1 MKNLFLSPE
10 RIILRSYQRELVFR
24 GVGLIA
30 LITAFLQLPILFF
43 AFTAWRD
50 YQAQSDRKVQLL
62 ATENE
67 LQSKLMAFKE
77 TRQKLGQIQQ
87 WEPIIRGRLPCGAVL
102 AAIEQTVPVDAVL
115 EKISI
120 EAARFQALPV
130 VGGTYRVPEVYTL
143 SLQGTLKF
151 GHADELDAFTTGKRH
166 EREKHDSVRGRADR
180 RQWSRYPF
188 ARIPRTALQT
198 TLSGRHRN
206 GTDHFRAKKEIGA

>member
-24 GVGLIA
+24 GVGFIV
-30 LITAFLQLPILFF
+30 LITAFLQLPILFL

-50 YQAQSDRKVQLL
+50 YQAESDRKVQLL

-67 LQSKLMAFKE
+67 LQSKLMAFKD

-102 AAIEQTVPVDAVL
+102 AAIEQTVPADAVL

-130 VGGTYRVPEVYTL
+130 VGGTYRVPEAYTL
-143 SLQGTLKF
+143 SLQGSLKF
-151 GHADELDAFTTGKRH
+151 GHADELDAFTNELKR
-166 EREKHDSVRGRADR
+166 RLPIGSQLVRSKLLEGTESLVPFLLVYSITPAGNYSALGVQRIADPDR
-180 RQWSRYPF
+180 
-188 ARIPRTALQT
+188 L
-198 TLSGRHRN
+198 
-206 GTDHFRAKKEIGA
+206 

>member
-67 LQSKLMAFKE
+67 LQSKLMAFKD

-102 AAIEQTVPVDAVL
+102 AAIEQTVPADAVL

-120 EAARFQALPV
+120 EAARFQAQPV
-130 VGGTYRVPEVYTL
+130 VGGTYRVPEAYTL
-143 SLQGTLKF
+143 SLQGSLKF
-151 GHADELDAFTTGKRH
+151 GHADELDTFTNELKKRLPIG
-166 EREKHDSVRGRADR
+166 SQLVRSKLLEGTENLVPFLLIYSITPAGNYSALGVQRIADPDR
-180 RQWSRYPF
+180 
-188 ARIPRTALQT
+188 L
-198 TLSGRHRN
+198 
-206 GTDHFRAKKEIGA
+206 

>member
-10 RIILRSYQRELVFR
+10 RIVLRSYQRELVFR
-24 GVGLIA
+24 GVGFIV
-30 LITAFLQLPILFF
+30 LITAFLQLPSLFF

-50 YQAQSDRKVQLL
+50 FQAQSDRKVQLL

-67 LQSKLMAFKE
+67 LQSKLMAFKD

-102 AAIEQTVPVDAVL
+102 AAIEQTVPADVVV

-143 SLQGTLKF
+143 SLQGSLKF
-151 GHADELDAFTTGKRH
+151 GHADELDAFTNELKR
-166 EREKHDSVRGRADR
+166 RLPIGSQLVRSKLLEGTENLVPFLLVYSITPAGNYSALGVQRMADPDR
-180 RQWSRYPF
+180 
-188 ARIPRTALQT
+188 L
-198 TLSGRHRN
+198 
-206 GTDHFRAKKEIGA
+206 

>member
-24 GVGLIA
+24 GVGFIVLIA
-30 LITAFLQLPILFF
+30 AFLQLPILFF
-43 AFTAWRD
+43 ALTAWRD

-67 LQSKLMAFKE
+67 LESKLMAFKD

-102 AAIEQTVPVDAVL
+102 AAIEQTVPADAAL

-120 EAARFQALPV
+120 ETATVQALPV
-130 VGGTYRVPEVYTL
+130 VGGTHRVPEGYTL
-143 SLQGTLKF
+143 SLHGRLNIT
-151 GHADELDAFTTGKRH
+151 HPEELDAFTN
-166 EREKHDSVRGRADR
+166 E
-180 RQWSRYPF
+180 
-188 ARIPRTALQT
+188 
-198 TLSGRHRN
+198 
-206 GTDHFRAKKEIGA
+206 

>member
-24 GVGLIA
+24 GVGFIV

-50 YQAQSDRKVQLL
+50 YRAQSDRKIQLL

-67 LQSKLMAFKE
+67 LQSKLMAFKD

-102 AAIEQTVPVDAVL
+102 AAIEQTVPADAVL

-130 VGGTYRVPEVYTL
+130 VGGTYRVPEAYTL
-143 SLQGTLKF
+143 SLQGSLKF
-151 GHADELDAFTTGKRH
+151 GHADELDAFTNELKR
-166 EREKHDSVRGRADR
+166 RLPIGSQLVRSKLLEGTENLVPFLLVYSITPAGNYSALGVQRIADPDR
-180 RQWSRYPF
+180 
-188 ARIPRTALQT
+188 L
-198 TLSGRHRN
+198 
-206 GTDHFRAKKEIGA
+206 